1 MVDSCQVI
9 ITICNQRRLTAMIGD
24 DSADEIDTF
33 TVEKLGPFTLYLQVA
48 EDDFNNGKK
57 TLFATMIWHGSRALA
72 EHLISN
78 FSDSVQSK
86 SVIEFG
92 AGAGLPSLI
101 CHKLGAALVTSS
113 DYPARSVTRN
123 LISNAARNILCDHT
137 LGLQTSCLSSD
148 NEDDRA
154 VQDNLQLS
162 EKKFYVIEHIWGE
175 TASPLLDP
183 LYGVSDKYDVVIAS
197 ECLWKSDTHE
207 DFAHSIN
214 NVLKP
219 GGVCLMSFSHHIPG
233 LESKDL
239 AFFKIMERN
248 NFSVINVHEVA
259 VPHMWSDKCAV
270 VYIYELLKGV

>member
-1 MVDSCQVI
+1 M
-9 ITICNQRRLTAMIGD
+9 ITLCDQRRLTAMIGN
-24 DSADEIDTF
+24 DSADEIDTL
-33 TVEKLGPFTLYLQVA
+33 TVEKLGPFSLSLQVA
-48 EDDFNNGKK
+48 EDDFNDGKK

-72 EHLISN
+72 EHLISH
-78 FSDSVQSK
+78 FSDNVQGK

-101 CHKLGAALVTSS
+101 CHKLGATLVTSS
-113 DYPARSVTRN
+113 DYPAQSVTRN
-123 LISNAARNILCDHT
+123 LIRNATRNILCDYT
-137 LGLQTSCLSSD
+137 VGAQVSCLLTD

-154 VQDNLQLS
+154 AQDNLQLS

-183 LYGVSDKYDVVIAS
+183 LYGVSEKYDVVIAS

-233 LESKDL
+233 LESNDL

-248 NFSVINVHEVA
+248 NFFVINVHEVA
-259 VPHMWSDKCAV
+259 VPHMWSDKGAV